1 MGLTG
6 RASAFT
12 AVPGAA
18 VIGVLLLFA
27 VRPAR
32 AGALELTFTQKTG
45 RETVVYRETLRPSGA
60 GCEATVESP
69 RESNSVVL
77 DSSRATLSWRIT
89 VPSEGMDI
97 TARRQGDLLIVSGRC
112 KGEPYEQTVK
122 AGADPWYQFQELS
135 LDGLAASDEKARFFW
150 TIDRRTL
157 KPVRFR
163 AERRQEETITML
175 GRSVRAVRF
184 DMTIAGVPAVLF
196 RARFW
201 LRASDGR
208 YLRLEVPG
216 FLGQD
221 ADSVVELT
229 REEAAPDDRSGR
241 PG

>member
-1 MGLTG
+1 MGLKR
-6 RASAFT
+6 RALAFP

-18 VIGVLLLFA
+18 VIGALLFFA
-27 VRPAR
+27 MCPAR
-32 AGALELTFTQKTG
+32 PGALELAFTQTTG

-60 GCEATVESP
+60 GYEATVEST

-97 TARRQGDLLIVSGRC
+97 TSRRQGGVLIVAGRY

-122 AGADPWYQFQELS
+122 AGGDPWCQFQELS
-135 LDGLAASDEKARFFW
+135 LDGLAATDEKARFFW

-163 AERRQEETITML
+163 AERKQEETITVL
-175 GRSVRAVRF
+175 GRSVRSVRF

-201 LRASDGR
+201 LRISDGR

-216 FLGQD
+216 FLGQE

-229 REEAAPDDRSGR
+229 REATAPDDRSDR
-241 PG
+241 PD